1 MSDLSLFL
9 KENKK
14 KKENGFFPATKSLC
28 DASGKPLMWEIK
40 PLSTRD
46 DQELRDEC
54 TVQKLIPGKNGEQQ
68 LRFDSQKYLVRM
80 MTACIIFPDLDDKK
94 LQDSYGVKSA
104 EDLIVEMID
113 DPDEFNE
120 FAGFIQEYSGFD
132 DIVDVEQKAKN

>member
-14 KKENGFFPATKSLC
+14 KKENGFFAATKSLC
-28 DASGKPLMWEIK
+28 DADGKPLMWEIK

-68 LRFDSQKYLVRM
+68 LRFDSRKYLVRM
-80 MTACIIFPDLDDKK
+80 MTECIIFPDLDDKK

>member
-14 KKENGFFPATKSLC
+14 KKENGFFAATKSLC
-28 DASGKPLMWEIK
+28 DADGKPLMWEIK

-54 TVQKLIPGKNGEQQ
+54 MVQKLIPGKNGEQQ

>member
-28 DASGKPLMWEIK
+28 DANGKPLMWEIK

-54 TVQKLIPGKNGEQQ
+54 MVQKLIPGKNGERQ
-68 LRFDSQKYLVRM
+68 LKFDSQKYLVRM

>member
-14 KKENGFFPATKSLC
+14 KKENGFFQATKSLC
-28 DASGKPLMWEIK
+28 DADGKPLMWEIK

-54 TVQKLIPGKNGEQQ
+54 MVQKLIPGKNGERQ
-68 LRFDSQKYLVRM
+68 LKFDSQKYLVRM

>member
-28 DASGKPLMWEIK
+28 DANGKPLMWEIK

-54 TVQKLIPGKNGEQQ
+54 TVQKFIGKNGERQ
-68 LRFDSQKYLVRM
+68 LRFDSQKYIVRM

>member
-28 DASGKPLMWEIK
+28 DADGKPLMWEIK

>member
-28 DASGKPLMWEIK
+28 DADGKPLMWEIK

-54 TVQKLIPGKNGEQQ
+54 MVQKLIPGKNGEQQ

>member
-28 DASGKPLMWEIK
+28 DADGNPLMWEIK

-54 TVQKLIPGKNGEQQ
+54 MVQKLIPGKNGERQ

>member
-28 DASGKPLMWEIK
+28 DADGKPLMWEIK

-54 TVQKLIPGKNGEQQ
+54 MVQKLIPGKNGERQ
-68 LRFDSQKYLVRM
+68 LKFDSQKYLVRM